1 MNADPAVMTLID
13 DLCDQLE
20 RAGLSGSYLVR
31 DLSTGEEL
39 GIEPDRPLPLASLV
53 KVPLGLAVLEN
64 IRLGTLDSARRVQV
78 RPGRTTTPGPTGIM
92 RFQHVAEIAVEDAL
106 SLAVSLS
113 DNAAAD
119 TLFEL
124 VPSPDVM
131 NILSKWNIG
140 SITVRESLSALTRTP
155 AEVLSQEDTDLAHA
169 LAIEKTTEGGGHRLE
184 QFDLD
189 RTNVGSAR
197 GLVDMLDTVWTA
209 LSPRGS
215 PSSRNPSSLAP
226 WVAAR
231 MRDLMGANVHRHRL
245 TPDFA
250 SDASRWSSKTGTQL
264 NLRHEIG
271 VVEHADGSVLAI
283 AALTESRVAAA
294 TQPGAEAVMA
304 GVARQL
310 HDYLRSHHQRQP
322 AGPHQ

>member
-1 MNADPAVMTLID
+1 MTD
-13 DLCDQLE
+13 DLRGQLE
-20 RAGLSGSYLVR
+20 RAGLRGSYLVR

-39 GIEPDRPLPLASLV
+39 SVEPDLPLPLASLV

-64 IRLGTLDSARRVQV
+64 IRLGTLDPASRLHV
-78 RPGRTTTPGPTGIM
+78 RPGRITVPGPTGIT
-92 RFQHVAEIAVEDAL
+92 RFQHVADIAVEDAL

-119 TLFEL
+119 ALFGL
-124 VPSPDVM
+124 VTPPDVM
-131 NILSKWNIG
+131 AALGRWNIG
-140 SITVRESLSALTRTP
+140 SITVREGLSPLTRTP
-155 AEVLSQEDTDLAHA
+155 AEVLSPEDADLAHA
-169 LAIEKTTEGGGHRLE
+169 LAIEKRTEGGGHRLE
-184 QFDLD
+184 QFDVD

-209 LSPRGS
+209 LSPAGS
-215 PSSRNPSSLAP
+215 PSSRGPSLLDP
-226 WVAAR
+226 WVAGR

-271 VVEHADGSVLAI
+271 VVEHADGAVVAI
-283 AALTESRVAAA
+283 AALTESRVTAAA
-294 TQPGAEAVMA
+294 QPGAEAVMA

-310 HDYLRSHHQRQP
+310 HDYVRSLEDPHP
-322 AGPHQ
+322 AR